1 MKGKLNENAQLPIGL
16 EPSLRKP
23 LYDLFQAIARKVNGL
38 SSGAFSAIDG
48 VASSAPT
55 SGTWAKG
62 DFIRNSNPTEAGS
75 AASKYVVLGWIRL
88 TDGSANVLNTDWVAC
103 RVLTGN

>member
-48 VASSAPT
+48 VGTSAPA
-55 SGTWAKG
+55 SGTWTKG
-62 DFIRNSNPTEAGS
+62 DFIRNSNPTETGAPLS
-75 AASKYVVLGWIRL
+75 QYVILGWIRL
-88 TDGSANVLNTDWVAC
+88 TDGSANVLNTDWVEV
-103 RVLTGN
+103 RTLTGN